1 MYFIIHLLV
10 LLRKISETVASQVSM
25 PALPPHLSN
34 KYSPSVSFGCF
45 LQTKSQ
51 LCAVP
56 VLQLLV
62 PIGQNQSMPSNV
74 FLQRHRC
81 LRKGAGQPKTYGAVS
96 GHIF

>member
-1 MYFIIHLLV
+1 MYFILLLLV
-10 LLRKISETVASQVSM
+10 LLRKISETAASQVSM

-34 KYSPSVSFGCF
+34 KSSPAVSFGCF

-62 PIGQNQSMPSNV
+62 PIGQNEGVPSNV
-74 FLQRHRC
+74 FLQKRC
-81 LRKGAGQPKTYGAVS
+81 GLCKGVG
-96 GHIF
+96 